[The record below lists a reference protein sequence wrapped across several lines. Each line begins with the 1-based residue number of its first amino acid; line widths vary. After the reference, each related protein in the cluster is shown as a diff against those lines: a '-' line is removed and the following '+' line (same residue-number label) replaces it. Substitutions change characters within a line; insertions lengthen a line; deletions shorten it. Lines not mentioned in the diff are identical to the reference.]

1 MRRILSA
8 ITLLPLVFGTVYFL
22 PAVAT
27 LVLAEVAVFFAAIE
41 YVGLVGRIGV
51 RLPKAV
57 VVASVMAVCAS
68 VGQPGSATEV
78 TLIAAM
84 VVVGAQAVALG
95 RSTPQVL
102 NQIAISCFA
111 LIYIGLTVGTLVSVR
126 GQYGR
131 EALLVLLLTI
141 MVSDIVQYY
150 GGRLLGRRPLAPVI
164 SPKKTIEGA
173 VSGLIAGVFVT
184 LLLGNIWL
192 PLWSTLT
199 LVLLGITVVALGV
212 IGDLFE
218 SLIKRSVGVK
228 DSSGL
233 IPGHGG
239 ILDRLDSLLFAA
251 PGYYV
256 FLYQLS

>member
-1 MRRILSA
+1 M
-8 ITLLPLVFGTVYFL
+8 
-22 PAVAT
+22 
-27 LVLAEVAVFFAAIE
+27 
-41 YVGLVGRIGV
+41 
-51 RLPKAV
+51 
-57 VVASVMAVCAS
+57 
-68 VGQPGSATEV
+68 
-78 TLIAAM
+78 IAAM

-95 RSTPQVL
+95 RATPQVL
-102 NQIAISCFA
+102 NQVAISCFP

-126 GQYGR
+126 SQYGR
-131 EALLVLLLTI
+131 EALSILLLTI
-141 MVSDIVQYY
+141 MVSDMAQYY

-164 SPKKTIEGA
+164 SPKKTVEGA
-173 VSGLIAGVFVT
+173 VVGLIGGVFVM
-184 LLLGNIWL
+184 LLLGNRLL
-192 PLWSTLT
+192 PSWPTST
-199 LVLLGITVVALGV
+199 LVLLGITVVILGI